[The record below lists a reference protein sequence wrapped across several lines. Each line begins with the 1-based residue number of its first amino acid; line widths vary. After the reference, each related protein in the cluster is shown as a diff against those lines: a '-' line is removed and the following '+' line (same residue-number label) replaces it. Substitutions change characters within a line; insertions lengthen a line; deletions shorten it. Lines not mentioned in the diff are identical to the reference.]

1 MKIEEINC
9 DSKIGTYEIR
19 LSTKEIGIKNVKI
32 ACDYVAQPD
41 GYSVILYVGS
51 ELCEVLR
58 EFSCKTFI
66 CKYTDLKHLIKNYIT
81 NSLSSWSSGIKD
93 IVNELTTNIVEYK
106 EVGAIFDIENTDG
119 NTYRAYHYE
128 DYTEVFIAGTIELV
142 LRLEGKHS
150 VREIAILLKQRAVTE

>member
-1 MKIEEINC
+1 MRALRFNPKKWLWQNNPQNWW
-9 DSKIGTYEIR
+9 
-19 LSTKEIGIKNVKI
+19 IKQNN
-32 ACDYVAQPD
+32 
-41 GYSVILYVGS
+41 
-51 ELCEVLR
+51 
-58 EFSCKTFI
+58 
-66 CKYTDLKHLIKNYIT
+66 KNY
-81 NSLSSWSSGIKD
+81 NLSDLIFLFKIVEHPRIESKDIKD

-128 DYTEVFIAGTIELV
+128 DYTEVFIAGTTELV

>member
-41 GYSVILYVGS
+41 GYSVKIYIGT
-51 ELCEVLR
+51 ERCEVLR
-58 EFSCKTFI
+58 EFACKIFK
-66 CKYTDLKHLIKNYIT
+66 CKYVELKSLIKNYVS
-81 NSLSSWSSGIKD
+81 NSLNSWSSSIKD

-128 DYTEVFIAGTIELV
+128 DYTEVFIAGTTELV